1 MAQKNFTLVTLA
13 TAATAA
19 TAGQKEFKKLILR
32 EPSRTVCHKE
42 GGNIFC
48 GTKLISKFYV
58 HSEDFQLRKTVYLN
72 SWTFEKYKTF
82 IIL

>member
-48 GTKLISKFYV
+48 GIWSQVLLTCPQPV
-58 HSEDFQLRKTVYLN
+58 GTVGKNAFRNLVLDL
-72 SWTFEKYKTF
+72 SA
-82 IIL
+82 